1 MQQFTVKLRGTAEY
15 GDNSLWVCNLQV
27 NPNRNSYTFCIR
39 HSHFISYL
47 YGSIDWCGFN
57 YNKMMYSYLGNFYN
71 FTQFVF
77 KYTTTEL
84 ILHLSSIQAL
94 ADVLS

>member
-1 MQQFTVKLRGTAEY
+1 
-15 GDNSLWVCNLQV
+15 
-27 NPNRNSYTFCIR
+27 
-39 HSHFISYL
+39 
-47 YGSIDWCGFN
+47 
-57 YNKMMYSYLGNFYN
+57 MYSYLGNFYN